1 MSRTRFDNLDQTK
14 RQKLMDSAA
23 DEFAAKGFEAAS
35 LNRILERSG
44 MSKSSLYY
52 YFDDKA
58 DLFSTLVE
66 RSMALL
72 FRQVGRFDVEALTK
86 ETYWSE
92 CEAFYARCLAIAD
105 SDAWYVK
112 LGRMFYQLRADPKK
126 GAPTQRTFD
135 LARGWLG
142 TLLARGQALGAVRT
156 DLPASLLIDCA
167 MGMGEALDRWVV
179 ENWSTLDDE
188 AKARM
193 PREHIDLFR
202 RLLAP

>member
-1 MSRTRFDNLDQTK
+1 
-14 RQKLMDSAA
+14 MDSAA

-72 FRQVGRFDVEALTK
+72 FRQVGHFDVEGLTQ

-92 CEAFYARCLAIAD
+92 CEAFYARCLAIAG

-135 LARGWLG
+135 MARRWLG
-142 TLLARGQALGAVRT
+142 LLLARGQALGAVRT
-156 DLPASLLIDCA
+156 DLPTNLLIDCA

-179 ENWSTLDDE
+179 ENWSALDDE